1 MRKLLTT
8 LVAGVGALALAG
20 AADAQGRGGG
30 PGSGGPPGAGG
41 IGAGGVGAGAGAGLG
56 AGPSIGGP
64 LQTNPGRTTRED
76 ARANRQGP
84 AKAADPALQN
94 ANPNAAL
101 TPGQAPASASLS
113 TLAEGMTVQSATG
126 TSLGT
131 ISRIERSADGTV
143 RTVLLTRPG
152 RDGTTRLDPSTLS
165 ISGTMVTTTAT
176 LP

>member
-30 PGSGGPPGAGG
+30 PTGGAPPS
-41 IGAGGVGAGAGAGLG
+41 AGAGVGTA
-56 AGPSIGGP
+56 PSTGGT
-64 LQTNPGRTTRED
+64 LQTNPGSTVRDD

-84 AKAADPALQN
+84 ANAADPALQN

-101 TPGQAPASASLS
+101 TPGQSAASASLS
-113 TLAEGMTVQSATG
+113 TLTEGMTVQSSTG

-131 ISRIERSADGTV
+131 ISRIERSSDGTV
-143 RTVLLTRPG
+143 RAILLARPG
-152 RDGTTRLDPSTLS
+152 QNGLVRIDPSTLS
-165 ISGTMVTTTAT
+165 ISGTTVTTTAT
-176 LP
+176 LR

>member
-1 MRKLLTT
+1 MSKLLTT

-30 PGSGGPPGAGG
+30 GGAAGGGSPPG
-41 IGAGGVGAGAGAGLG
+41 GGVGAGAGAGVR
-56 AGPSIGGP
+56 AGPSTGGT
-64 LQTNPGRTTRED
+64 LQTNPGSTVRDD

-84 AKAADPALQN
+84 ANAADPALQN

-101 TPGQAPASASLS
+101 TPGQAGASASLS
-113 TLAEGMTVQSATG
+113 ALAEGMTVQSSTG

-131 ISRIERSADGTV
+131 ISRIERSPDGTV

-152 RDGTTRLDPSTLS
+152 ANGTVRLDPSTLS
-165 ISGTMVTTTAT
+165 ITGTTVTTSMT